1 MNHLEFGLV
10 ICTKGPYKGK
20 IGYLDDEDIC
30 EGNQFGIVYFG
41 NPSFCSSFHLVP
53 ITYLSNEI
61 TMYEIIQRKE
71 TLQQQILNEKDEK
84 KKIYLLLESEF
95 VNTLFYERHIQTHTM
110 SQKGIKLFIS
120 YSSKDKGSANLLYSD
135 LKEAGCIP
143 WLDEWDIEGRQS
155 IPEEIEK
162 GINNSDF
169 LLILL
174 SNNSVKSNWVR
185 AEWESTI
192 WDENQNKEIRIIP
205 ILIEECEIPR
215 FIKYRKYI
223 DFRKDYITGFRDLL
237 YSIDRLK

>member
-110 SQKGIKLFIS
+110 SQKGIKLLYLIPLKI
-120 YSSKDKGSANLLYSD
+120 KDLQIYYT
-135 LKEAGCIP
+135 
-143 WLDEWDIEGRQS
+143 
-155 IPEEIEK
+155 
-162 GINNSDF
+162 
-169 LLILL
+169 LI
-174 SNNSVKSNWVR
+174 
-185 AEWESTI
+185 
-192 WDENQNKEIRIIP
+192 
-205 ILIEECEIPR
+205 
-215 FIKYRKYI
+215 
-223 DFRKDYITGFRDLL
+223 
-237 YSIDRLK
+237 

>member
-1 MNHLEFGLV
+1 MF
-10 ICTKGPYKGK
+10 I
-20 IGYLDDEDIC
+20 I
-30 EGNQFGIVYFG
+30 
-41 NPSFCSSFHLVP
+41 PSGSHYIF
-53 ITYLSNEI
+53 IK
-61 TMYEIIQRKE
+61 YEIIQRKE

-120 YSSKDKGSANLLYSD
+120 YSSKDKGFANLLSSD

-143 WLDEWDIEGRQS
+143 WLDEWDIVGGQS

>member
-1 MNHLEFGLV
+1 MMKIYVKEISLELYILV
-10 ICTKGPYKGK
+10 IRHFVHHSIWFPLHIYQMKLPCTK
-20 IGYLDDEDIC
+20 
-30 EGNQFGIVYFG
+30 
-41 NPSFCSSFHLVP
+41 SF
-53 ITYLSNEI
+53 
-61 TMYEIIQRKE
+61 K
-71 TLQQQILNEKDEK
+71 EK
-84 KKIYLLLESEF
+84 KRCNNKYLTKRMKRRKYLLLESEF

-120 YSSKDKGSANLLYSD
+120 YSSKDKGFANLLYSD

-143 WLDEWDIEGRQS
+143 WLDEWDIVGGQS